1 MKLTRQGL
9 SSRLRRRAIAKQW
22 CFINERRM
30 NWPRKSGQHW
40 QPQPDERRRDHTVAA
55 EPLGAGH
62 REQVASSALTSVSNE
77 PRRHF
82 RVLLDRTESPGASG
96 MPGGHIGL

>member
-22 CFINERRM
+22 CFINERRPERVVSIGSDNPM
-30 NWPRKSGQHW
+30 NGT
-40 QPQPDERRRDHTVAA
+40 DHTVAA

-82 RVLLDRTESPGASG
+82 RVLLDRTESP
-96 MPGGHIGL
+96 